1 MISRRDFV
9 KLSAIVAAVA
19 ALPFIPNFESEDN
32 MQLSSIL
39 LKMADNKPL
48 TPQEKESLRMMADET
63 QNRNS
68 FIAQNTTP
76 ANTLNIPFPFFPVY
90 SEVLATDTASLTIK
104 IPSGYKHILFIGSGR
119 LVSSASYGELIKVQF
134 NGDTGS
140 NYVYAYISGNGA
152 GAAIAYNGS
161 DSADHVRF
169 GSFTG
174 SSAAADSV
182 SSFWAFVQNYGST
195 SFHKNFNSLSNR
207 ETDVLGHNNIE
218 IHTGAWK
225 SNAAIQSVTITP
237 VAGSFAAGS
246 AISIFLIG

>member
-1 MISRRDFV
+1 M
-9 KLSAIVAAVA
+9 A
-19 ALPFIPNFESEDN
+19 NFKD
-32 MQLSSIL
+32 LL
-39 LKMADNKPL
+39 LKIANNSRL
-48 TPQEKESLRMMADET
+48 TPQELDELGRFGTET
-63 QNRNS
+63 QQRNS
-68 FIAQNTTP
+68 FIAGNTTP
-76 ANTLNIPFPFFPVY
+76 QNTLSVPFPFFPIY
-90 SEVLATDTASLTIK
+90 SEILVADTASLTIN

-161 DSADHVRF
+161 DSANHVRF

-207 ETDVLGHNNIE
+207 ETDVAGHNNIE
-218 IHTGAWK
+218 VHTGAWK
-225 SNAAIQSVTITP
+225 SNAAIESVTITP

-246 AISIFLIG
+246 ALSIFLIG